1 MTNFSGRQ
9 LFRFTFVSICMVCV
23 AGMIYYWIYK
33 FLVDDRDIGVVD
45 VVDYQDLAESEMKL
59 SVGSIC
65 IKDPFLEKEIELIDP
80 ELNGTTYLKHL
91 KGDIYEERFDNI
103 DYENV
108 TLNLNNYL
116 TKIRIDFRNGSS
128 KEMSKMLAGHEVTFN
143 GFYYENYF
151 LKCFAYHLD
160 EKTAPQ
166 ILRVTYVYDKN
177 QFFKDFPSIEKQRR
191 TSIWIHYPGQIL
203 LQLDSV
209 RFGISRFGHRSIYIT
224 EIEFLQSRRKRTRE
238 CEENWKSYDWVVLKK
253 HAMRHECVAPYHKS
267 YNLGPICKDKT
278 KIKEYLY
285 HFETVRDQYKRK
297 ACTRISKLGAL
308 NYPGSPGEWMVSIK
322 YPNFVKTINQAK
334 EVDFHTLIGNIGG
347 YIGLFLGNIQ
357 YT

>member
-1 MTNFSGRQ
+1 MKAFSSRQ
-9 LFRFTFVSICMVCV
+9 VFRFTFASICMVCV
-23 AGMIYYWIYK
+23 AGMIYYWVYK
-33 FLVDDRDIGVVD
+33 FLVDDRDIGS
-45 VVDYQDLAESEMKL
+45 VDYEDVPESEMKL
-59 SVGSIC
+59 PVGSIC
-65 IKDPFLEKEIELIDP
+65 VQDPFLENKIELIDP
-80 ELNGTTYLKHL
+80 EMNGTTYLKHL
-91 KGDIYEERFDNI
+91 KGEIYEERFENI
-103 DYENV
+103 DHENV
-108 TLNLNNYL
+108 TLNLDNYL
-116 TKIRIDFRNGSS
+116 TKIRIDFRNGSN
-128 KEMSKMLAGHEVTFN
+128 KEISNSLAGHEVTFN
-143 GFYYENYF
+143 GFYYENWF

-166 ILRVTYVYDKN
+166 TLRVTYVYDKN
-177 QFFKDFPSIEKQRR
+177 LFFKDFPGIEKQQYRS
-191 TSIWIHYPGQIL
+191 SIWMHYPGQIL
-203 LQLDSV
+203 LRFDSV
-209 RFGISRFGHRSIYIT
+209 TFGIRRLGRKSIYIT
-224 EIEFLQSRRKRTRE
+224 EIEFLQDRRKRTRD
-238 CEENWKSYDWVVLKK
+238 CEENWKSYDWVVLKQ

-285 HFETVRDQYKRK
+285 HFEIVRDQYKRK